1 MLKKNPKPDVQEDLF
16 RPRLESFINM
26 NDEWVQLAHL
36 IDWSALEKDLS
47 SCYCLNNGRP
57 GESIRV
63 MVGLSIIKDK
73 EGLSNEQL
81 CERWAR
87 DPYFQYFC
95 GQDYF
100 EHDCRVKPQTIS
112 NFYLRIGEAG
122 KERILSETVRVAL
135 LTGALDKVD
144 LKKVTVD
151 TTVQEKAVKFPTDT
165 QLCHKAREEL
175 VSLASKH
182 GIKLRQSYVR
192 KGKEACFKANKYMW
206 AKQTKRGSKEIK
218 KLKNYLGRVM
228 RDIERA
234 VEKDKLLAGAF
245 SNDLDKAQRI
255 YNQALNPK
263 TKDKLYC
270 WHAPQVECVAKGKAH
285 KRYEFGCKAGYV
297 STNKSNFIIGA
308 MALHGKPYD
317 GHMLQRMLGQ
327 VESLTGVKPKEAYVD
342 LGFKGHGIKGD
353 DIEVIMAR
361 QKRGITPAKRK
372 RQKRRNAI
380 EPIIGHCKNDRK
392 VGPRNWLKGV
402 IGDKVNAIAMAIGFN
417 IRKILGKIFLRLFYK
432 LLIWTKLSIKPSQY
446 RLFCG

>member
-1 MLKKNPKPDVQEDLF
+1 
-16 RPRLESFINM
+16 
-26 NDEWVQLAHL
+26 
-36 IDWSALEKDLS
+36 
-47 SCYCLNNGRP
+47 
-57 GESIRV
+57 

-245 SNDLDKAQRI
+245 SNDLDKAQRQKPRI
-255 YNQALNPK
+255 SFIAGMPRKWSVSPK
-263 TKDKLYC
+263 AKHTNATNLDAKPVMSVRTKVILLSVPWLCMGSLMTVICCK
-270 WHAPQVECVAKGKAH
+270 ECLDRSKA
-285 KRYEFGCKAGYV
+285 
-297 STNKSNFIIGA
+297 
-308 MALHGKPYD
+308 
-317 GHMLQRMLGQ
+317 
-327 VESLTGVKPKEAYVD
+327 
-342 LGFKGHGIKGD
+342 
-353 DIEVIMAR
+353 
-361 QKRGITPAKRK
+361 
-372 RQKRRNAI
+372 
-380 EPIIGHCKNDRK
+380 
-392 VGPRNWLKGV
+392 
-402 IGDKVNAIAMAIGFN
+402 
-417 IRKILGKIFLRLFYK
+417 
-432 LLIWTKLSIKPSQY
+432 
-446 RLFCG
+446 